1 MDLTK
6 KINKFAERFW
16 LVIAVCSTVA
26 VVVFRIIDGY
36 FNQYYLL
43 LVPFTGGIFLVRRGL
58 RIRLNR
64 ASSPKNQKK

>member
-16 LVIAVCSTVA
+16 LVLAVCSTVA
-26 VVVFRIIDGY
+26 VVVFRFIDGY
-36 FNQYYLL
+36 FNLYYLL
-43 LVPFTGGIFLVRRGL
+43 LAPFTWGIYLVRRGL

-64 ASSPKNQKK
+64 VSSQKDHKK

>member
-16 LVIAVCSTVA
+16 LLIAICSSVA

-43 LVPFTGGIFLVRRGL
+43 LVPFTWGIYLVRRGL

-64 ASSPKNQKK
+64 VSSQKDQKK